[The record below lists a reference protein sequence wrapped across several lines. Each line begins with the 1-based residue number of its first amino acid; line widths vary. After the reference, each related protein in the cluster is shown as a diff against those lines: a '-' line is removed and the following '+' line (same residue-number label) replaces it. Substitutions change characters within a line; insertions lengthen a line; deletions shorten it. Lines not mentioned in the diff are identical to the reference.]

1 MKKQTGSRLRLLDTL
16 RGITLISMIVYHAMW
31 DVVYIY
37 GVDFKWYRGNGAYIW
52 QQAICWTFILLSGF
66 CFSLGHSPLCRG
78 LTVLICGTIV
88 SAVTAIVMP
97 SSLVMFGILT
107 LMGSCM
113 LIMIPLDKLFCRVIP
128 EFGAAVSAL
137 IFILSRNIPRGY
149 LGFEGMNIAA
159 LPESLYR
166 NHITAYFGFPHAGF
180 YSTDYFPLLPWL
192 FLFIFGYF
200 LHKILKKY
208 GLCERLLS
216 YPSIPAISFIG
227 RNTLPIY
234 MLHQPMIYGV
244 CEIVFSI
251 I

>member
-66 CFSLGHSPLCRG
+66 CFSLGHSPLRRG

-128 EFGAAVSAL
+128 EFGAAVRPMFIEAE
-137 IFILSRNIPRGY
+137 ILSEMDLLDSRIYEMREAVAN
-149 LGFEGMNIAA
+149 AA
-159 LPESLYR
+159 PNDFSSRVWALDNRKLF
-166 NHITAYFGFPHAGF
+166 NHTR
-180 YSTDYFPLLPWL
+180 TDLNEDPVL
-192 FLFIFGYF
+192 F
-200 LHKILKKY
+200 
-208 GLCERLLS
+208 
-216 YPSIPAISFIG
+216 
-227 RNTLPIY
+227 
-234 MLHQPMIYGV
+234 
-244 CEIVFSI
+244 
-251 I
+251 